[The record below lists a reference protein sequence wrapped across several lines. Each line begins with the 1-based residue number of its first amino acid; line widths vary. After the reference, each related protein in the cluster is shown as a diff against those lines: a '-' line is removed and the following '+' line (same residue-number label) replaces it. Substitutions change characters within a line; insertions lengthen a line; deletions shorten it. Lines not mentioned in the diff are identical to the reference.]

1 MTITETT
8 TVGEIAAALPSS
20 IRVFQRREIDFCCGG
35 KKELANA
42 CAEQGLS
49 FNEVVDEITSSALA
63 RPEMVTEWSAAP
75 LDALTAHIVRT
86 YHEPLRA
93 ELPRL
98 NAMAARV
105 AKVHGGKDP
114 RLGSIALT
122 LSVLSDELQTHM
134 RKEELMLFPIIEA
147 VETGTPASMGL
158 DAPVSVMKHEHD
170 RAGALLGELRS
181 LTDEYSPPAWGCAT
195 LRALYSGLSELE
207 VTMHV
212 HVHLENNILF
222 PRALRLLQDA

>member
-8 TVGEIAAALPSS
+8 AVGEIAAAFPSS
-20 IRVFQRREIDFCCGG
+20 IRVFQRLDIDFCCGG
-35 KKELANA
+35 QKPLAKA
-42 CAEQGLS
+42 CADRGLP
-49 FNEVVDEITSSALA
+49 FDEVVDEITASAIA
-63 RPEMVTEWSAAP
+63 RQEAVTDWPATP
-75 LDALTAHIVRT
+75 LDALTAHIVRS

-98 NAMAARV
+98 NAMAAKV
-105 AKVHGGKDP
+105 AKVHGGKDA
-114 RLGSIALT
+114 RLGSIAST
-122 LSVLSDELQTHM
+122 LSMLSDELQTHM

-147 VETGTPASMGL
+147 VETGAPASMGL
-158 DAPVSVMKHEHD
+158 DAPISVMTHEHD
-170 RAGALLGELRS
+170 RAGMLLAELRS
-181 LTDEYSPPAWGCAT
+181 LTDGYSAPQWGCAT

-207 VTMHV
+207 DTMHV